1 MRSEEFS
8 VLLHQHAGLLSRI
21 AASYEADPSLRED
34 LLQDIAL
41 ALWRALPT
49 WRGEASQK
57 TFVARVAHNR
67 GATHVISER
76 RRPRTSALNE
86 LIVDQAGG
94 PEQHAQLDQQRMRLQ
109 DTVRAL
115 PLTLRQAVTLALEGF
130 SQQEIA
136 DALGITTN
144 NVAVR
149 LNRARTMLSLVLGGS
164 S

>member
-1 MRSEEFS
+1 
-8 VLLHQHAGLLSRI
+8 
-21 AASYEADPSLRED
+21 
-34 LLQDIAL
+34 
-41 ALWRALPT
+41 
-49 WRGEASQK
+49 
-57 TFVARVAHNR
+57 
-67 GATHVISER
+67 
-76 RRPRTSALNE
+76 
-86 LIVDQAGG
+86 
-94 PEQHAQLDQQRMRLQ
+94 MRLQ